1 MSQEQGQ
8 MILAVGEDSSILGT
22 LEKLSEGHCAFRL
35 ADEGDKVL
43 EILEREP
50 VDLVICRLN
59 GLVGNGLE
67 TLKKIKAL
75 HPNIVRIAT
84 TSSADSQL
92 ASVAINEAAVHRYF
106 VEPWEEEDFLAA
118 IRSELRSCSEARE
131 TERLRRAIELS
142 EKKYRLLFEHVPDVV
157 YFLTAQGAFLDINN
171 DGCRILGYGKKEL
184 LGKTSDILLPYE
196 DDCIRWCFKT
206 RRTRERATRNMEI
219 NLRRKNGE
227 TGIFRIS
234 ATGLYDEEGNFIGT
248 LGLAKD
254 ITEEIE
260 LQRKLV
266 ETERLKCL
274 GEMSSG
280 IAHDFNNILTAVLG
294 RVEILKRKAQDTA
307 LHRDLEIIEKASLD
321 GAATVRR
328 LLEYT
333 RLGKDGSFE
342 NIDLHEVVRDTL
354 AITETRWRNEAN
366 LRGIRIEMETDLE
379 EIPAIS
385 GNVFEI
391 REALANIILNALD
404 AMPQGGRLTIM
415 TKAQGGSVLLAVGDT
430 GCGMS
435 EEVRRNV
442 FVPFFTTKKGNG
454 TGLGMSITY
463 GIITRHRGD
472 ISIESTEGQGTLVS
486 ITLPVASTK
495 EAPLREEGLQDSSPA
510 RILLIEDE
518 EHILENL
525 SLIFQMANHE
535 VEVAPSGSE
544 GLKLFAQSNFDI
556 VFTDLGMPGMSGWEV
571 ARAVK
576 EMKSETPVVLIT
588 GWGLSLDL
596 EEAREKGVDYVV
608 QKPFKM
614 NQVLNLLARIMKSP
628 SVASP
633 GP

>member
-1 MSQEQGQ
+1 
-8 MILAVGEDSSILGT
+8 V
-22 LEKLSEGHCAFRL
+22 K
-35 ADEGDKVL
+35 
-43 EILEREP
+43 
-50 VDLVICRLN
+50 
-59 GLVGNGLE
+59 
-67 TLKKIKAL
+67 
-75 HPNIVRIAT
+75 
-84 TSSADSQL
+84 
-92 ASVAINEAAVHRYF
+92 
-106 VEPWEEEDFLAA
+106 PWKEEDFLAA
-118 IRSELRSCSEARE
+118 IRSELRRSSEARE

-157 YFLTAQGAFLDINN
+157 YFLTAHGTFMDINN

-184 LGKTSDILLPYE
+184 LGRSADLLLPDE
-196 DDCIRWCFKT
+196 DECIRWCFKT
-206 RRTRERATRNMEI
+206 RRTRDRATRNLEI
-219 NLRRKNGE
+219 KLRRKNGE
-227 TGIFRIS
+227 VGIFRIS
-234 ATGLYDEEGNFIGT
+234 ATGLYDEQGCFLGT

-254 ITEEIE
+254 ITEEVA

-280 IAHDFNNILTAVLG
+280 IAHDFNNILTAILG
-294 RVEILKRKAQDTA
+294 RVEILKRKSQGKD
-307 LHRDLEIIEKASLD
+307 LHRDLDIIEKASLD

-333 RLGKDGSFE
+333 RLGKDGGFE
-342 NIDLHEVVRDTL
+342 NIDLNEVVRDTL

-366 LRGIRIEMETDLE
+366 LRGIKIEMVTELE
-379 EIPAIS
+379 EIPPIS

-404 AMPQGGRLTIM
+404 AMPQGGRLTIK
-415 TKAQGGSVLLAVGDT
+415 TKTQNGSVLLAVADT
-430 GCGMS
+430 GHGMS
-435 EEVRRNV
+435 EEVKRNV
-442 FVPFFTTKKGNG
+442 FIPFFTTKKGNG

-472 ISIESTEGQGTLVS
+472 ISIESIEGQGTLVS
-486 ITLPVASTK
+486 ITLPVASK
-495 EAPLREEGLQDSSPA
+495 QEIPLREEGLEPSSPA

-525 SLIFQMANHE
+525 SLILQMANHE
-535 VEVAPSGSE
+535 VEVAGSGRE
-544 GLKLFAQSNFDI
+544 GIKLFAEGEFDI
-556 VFTDLGMPGMSGWEV
+556 VFTDLGMPGMNGWEV
-571 ARAVK
+571 ARAIK
-576 EMKSETPVVLIT
+576 EMKSQIPVVLIT

-614 NQVLNLLARIMKSP
+614 NQILNLLARIMKSP

-633 GP
+633 TAASSTT